1 MLQQY
6 PDQFE
11 PADATSTHR
20 HPRPLSGVLRELADL
35 ETGAVSVRDIR
46 NALAD
51 RSFATF
57 LVFTSSI
64 NLLPFPP
71 GSTLLLGIPIVLV
84 SMQMVLGY
92 PTVWLPEFFLRRSLS
107 QKAFHKMTTWLI
119 PFLERME
126 NWVRPRYWPFGSIKG
141 GERTVGLMAL
151 IFAIAV
157 VIPIPFGNWLPA
169 LAAFICGV
177 ALSERDGFWLTVG
190 VITGTVAITIMV
202 GVVFMAGALAH
213 TWLHY

>member
-1 MLQQY
+1 MLQHY

-11 PADATSTHR
+11 PAEATSTHR

-84 SMQMVLGY
+84 AMQMVLGY
-92 PTVWLPEFFLRRSLS
+92 PTVWLPMLRSVQVWPPKLNQKPHAIPRPWFLPSG
-107 QKAFHKMTTWLI
+107 AFMCGWSCTA
-119 PFLERME
+119 
-126 NWVRPRYWPFGSIKG
+126 SS
-141 GERTVGLMAL
+141 VGPM
-151 IFAIAV
+151 
-157 VIPIPFGNWLPA
+157 PMGP
-169 LAAFICGV
+169 
-177 ALSERDGFWLTVG
+177 
-190 VITGTVAITIMV
+190 
-202 GVVFMAGALAH
+202 
-213 TWLHY
+213 